1 MKIIKYYMKILTIL
15 FLIIINIIIINYFFL
30 NNYQRDDYGLSFEEK
45 MKDYNT
51 KKFALFGREEFP
63 NCGFFSFYIVHLGC
77 ANKYLNEGYIPI
89 IDLLYFKNIFN
100 KGNKS
105 IYNPWELFFHQPY
118 NYTLEEVKKYAKTI
132 KYVNCTQFLKRPNEK
147 TIYYHNDSINFWHN
161 FAKKYTP
168 VKKEIMN
175 EVEII
180 MKNLFGYTKNILG
193 VKIRG
198 SDYYGRRYH
207 SIPPKVEQIIPDV
220 KEMDKKY
227 NYDFIFFATED
238 ETVKKKFVPEFR
250 DKIKMLNPNLD
261 KDYINRIENLNDQIK
276 AYLDYVKNYILN
288 VIILSKCLDIVIC
301 RCCGSAAAF
310 ILTEGFRHSIIY
322 NLGEYK

>member
-1 MKIIKYYMKILTIL
+1 MNKYSAKILI
-15 FLIIINIIIINYFFL
+15 
-30 NNYQRDDYGLSFEEK
+30 SFDEK
-45 MKDYNT
+45 MKDYKT
-51 KKFALFGREEFP
+51 KKFVLFGRKEYPF
-63 NCGFFSFYIVHLGC
+63 CGFFSFYIVHLGC
-77 ANKYLNEGYIPI
+77 ANKFINEGYIPI

-118 NYTLEEVKKYAKTI
+118 NYTLEEVKKYANNF
-132 KYVNCTQFLKRPNEK
+132 KYVNCTQYLFRPSEK
-147 TIYYHNDSINFWHN
+147 NIYYHNDSINFWHN

-198 SDYYGRRYH
+198 TDYFGRKYH

-220 KEMDKKY
+220 KELDKKY
-227 NYDFIFFATED
+227 KYDFIFFATED
-238 ETVKKKFVPEFR
+238 ETAKKKFVPEFR

-261 KDYINRIENLNDQIK
+261 IHYINKIENLNEQIK

-288 VIILSKCLDIVIC
+288 IIILSKCLDIVIC
-301 RCCGSAAAF
+301 RCCGSAAVF
-310 ILTEGFRHSIIY
+310 ILTEGFRHSKIY